1 MAPTTSSKGKA
12 LKPGGGKASAPS
24 RSRNT
29 TPLPVARPSVEP
41 PSGST
46 ATATASYFDKPLSSA
61 LKRCSSTME
70 DILDAGGSNGTI
82 PSGSALIKMRD
93 QVEKTVLKSVE
104 TRCTQAEAALRALHG
119 MRKGR
124 APRERKDDKDKD
136 DDRKHKHNHKL
147 KKPGNK
153 HDEDSKHPHAVG
165 AHGLA
170 RQDGLDPRN
179 GEPSLPVVPIH
190 TTVTDMPR

>member
-12 LKPGGGKASAPS
+12 LKPGGGKASAAP

-46 ATATASYFDKPLSSA
+46 ATATATASYFDKPLSSA

-70 DILDAGGSNGTI
+70 DLLDAGGSNGTI

-93 QVEKTVLKSVE
+93 QVEKTVLKSIE
-104 TRCTQAEAALRALHG
+104 TRCTQAEAALRTLHG

-124 APRERKDDKDKD
+124 APRERKDDKD
-136 DDRKHKHNHKL
+136 DDRKHKL
-147 KKPGNK
+147 KKPGKK
-153 HDEDSKHPHAVG
+153 HDEDSKHPPAVG

-170 RQDGLDPRN
+170 RQDGLEPKN
-179 GEPSLPVVPIH
+179 GEPSLPCVPIH
-190 TTVTDMPR
+190 TTVTDMPL

>member
-12 LKPGGGKASAPS
+12 LKPGGGKASAAP

-41 PSGST
+41 PSGSTATAT

-93 QVEKTVLKSVE
+93 QVEKTVLKSIE
-104 TRCTQAEAALRALHG
+104 TRCTQAEAALRTLHG

-124 APRERKDDKDKD
+124 APRERKDDKD
-136 DDRKHKHNHKL
+136 DDRKHKL
-147 KKPGNK
+147 KKPGKK
-153 HDEDSKHPHAVG
+153 HDEDSKHPPAVG

-170 RQDGLDPRN
+170 RQDGLEPKN
-179 GEPSLPVVPIH
+179 GEPSLPCVPIH
-190 TTVTDMPR
+190 TTVTDMPL